1 MFKNILIPISS
12 EYYSKEVL
20 ERSVFLA
27 EKFKST
33 INLIYIIEEKT
44 LNQTDKK
51 SDSYRTPYEIA
62 ETKNEIRQKQ
72 KQTADQ
78 IVFEDAKYYFKNKGI
93 PLDGKIIEGEFSN
106 IIKREID
113 LNDYDLVLMGFEKEC
128 ALNYR
133 LFDDIKIPLWVVN
146 KNDGKSILAVC
157 SNIAPNVKV
166 PDLSLK
172 LKKILNLDLNMIYVV
187 DINDTV
193 QVDQNAKRSPKKTEN
208 DLMISAEN
216 FKKQMEKKDINIE
229 LLKGGFEKEVIK
241 ATEVFDPKIV
251 IIGRE
256 QKKKGILG
264 LPVKNLKKKLVEKCK
279 YSILFLN

>member
-78 IVFEDAKYYFKNKGI
+78 IVFEDAKYYFKDKGI

-113 LNDYDLVLMGFEKEC
+113 LNGYDLVLMGFEKEC

-172 LKKILNLDLNMIYVV
+172 LKQILNLDLNMIYVV
-187 DINDTV
+187 DVNDTV
-193 QVDQNAKRSPKKTEN
+193 QVDKNAMRSDRKTEN

-229 LLKGGFEKEVIK
+229 LLRGGFEKEVIK

>member
-12 EYYSKEVL
+12 EYYTKEVL

-27 EKFKST
+27 EKFNSI

-44 LNQTDKK
+44 LNQTDKQ

-62 ETKNEIRQKQ
+62 ETKNEIRQKH
-72 KQTADQ
+72 KQAADK
-78 IVFEDAKYYFKNKGI
+78 IVFEDAKFYLKNKKI
-93 PLDGKIIEGEFSN
+93 PFKGKIIEGEFSS

-113 LNDYDLVLMGFEKEC
+113 LNGYDLILMGFEKEC

-133 LFDDIKIPLWVVN
+133 LFDEIKIPLWVVN

-157 SNIAPNVKV
+157 SNLAPNVKV

-172 LKKILNLDLNMIYVV
+172 LKKILNLELNMIYVV
-187 DINDTV
+187 DIEDNV
-193 QVDQNAKRSPKKTEN
+193 QVNEKAIRSGKKTEK
-208 DLMISAEN
+208 DLMTVAEN
-216 FKKQMEKKDINIE
+216 FKKEMEKKRINIT
-229 LLKGGFEKEVIK
+229 LLRGGFEKEVIK
-241 ATEVFDPKIV
+241 ATENYNPKIV

-264 LPVKNLKKKLVEKCK
+264 FPIKNLKRKLVGKCK